1 MKFDNL
7 TDKAITEIVFRYY
20 LENYPDRKQA
30 IKEYAKLNMLMAT
43 DQSTQLL
50 RIGRIVFLLSF
61 REGEVEFHSMG
72 RETSAFAFIRSIYKL
87 IDFVRGLQVTSISTY
102 GNDPVFEKLYDRVLV
117 EAKKDIRVGP
127 DGMTYNYYRLEF

>member
-1 MKFDNL
+1 MKFDDFA
-7 TDKAITEIVFRYY
+7 DKAITEIVFRYY

-30 IKEYAKLNMLMAT
+30 IREYAKLNMMMAK
-43 DQSTQLL
+43 DPSTRLI
-50 RIGRIVFLLSF
+50 RIGNIVFLLSF
-61 REGEVEFHSMG
+61 REDEVEFHSMG

-87 IDFVRGLQVTSISTY
+87 IDLVRGLQVSSISTY

-127 DGMTYNYYRLEF
+127 DGMTYNYYKLEF